1 VNWHVFKRATTHGLI
16 AFLGVGS
23 GIAAVAAEA
32 NERQV
37 APWEVVLI
45 LGGFLVMFAGALAL
59 AFVRWLNKASANVPR
74 DPQRITAQLEQLH
87 KSIDA
92 LRLEAAGDR
101 ANIAYLQGQ
110 LSQLTVVVP
119 GDRRDG

>member
-1 VNWHVFKRATTHGLI
+1 MNWHVLERATTQTLI
-16 AFLGVGS
+16 AFVGAGT

-37 APWEVVLI
+37 MPWEVILI

-59 AFVRWLNKASANVPR
+59 AFVRWLNKAGANVPR
-74 DPQRITAQLEQLH
+74 DPQRITAQIEGLQR
-87 KSIDA
+87 SIEA

-101 ANIAYLQGQ
+101 ANIAFIQGQ
-110 LSQLTVVVP
+110 LSQLAIVVP
-119 GDRRDG
+119 EDRRHG